1 MPEQLLCG
9 SPRMGRLYTR
19 WAGSGCGTA
28 LHVAELLAAQKHQ
41 NGRKPEIKAGLG
53 LCDQSHQ
60 ALNCQYHR
68 QQQNLQTSLSD
79 TGGQTTQSTKDCRRF
94 RGYILM
100 QTTSGSQRKTA
111 VESQGGSPC
120 VAYGSYPLDLIPS
133 WLPPPRG
140 ILPKAK

>member
-1 MPEQLLCG
+1 MPKQLLCG

-28 LHVAELLAAQKHQ
+28 LHVEELLAAQKHQ

-79 TGGQTTQSTKDCRRF
+79 TGGQTTLRAQRTADNSGATFSCRQRQDH
-94 RGYILM
+94 RGK
-100 QTTSGSQRKTA
+100 QQWRAK
-111 VESQGGSPC
+111 E
-120 VAYGSYPLDLIPS
+120 DLRV
-133 WLPPPRG
+133 WLTDITRW
-140 ILPKAK
+140 I